1 MLPVLGVLLLILTFL
16 GTAYFQMFV
25 WHPKH
30 PDRAWPWQVWAS
42 FGGIALV
49 GAGLLSS
56 SWTLAL
62 LGAASWILARL
73 MWDRAA
79 VE

>member
-1 MLPVLGVLLLILTFL
+1 MLRMLGVLLLLLTFL
-16 GTAYFQMFV
+16 GTVYFQLFV
-25 WHPKH
+25 WRPRH
-30 PDRAWPWQVWAS
+30 PDRTWPWQVWAS

-49 GAGLLSS
+49 GAGIATS
-56 SWTLAL
+56 SWTLAM
-62 LGAASWILARL
+62 LGVAGWVLARL